1 MGRATDGSGCRP
13 RQFPR
18 GGLSGVLLPCLLS
31 STFLV
36 CLASLVV
43 FPFFCRQEEVSTPPA
58 SVGADASV
66 GVPPLKGS
74 EAAADD
80 GLPST
85 LSADEKKQSRD
96 CGSPRG
102 PESSTACSGVSPS
115 PSSPPSGS
123 LSSSTELSSR
133 FFSPHAVSLAAYSAY
148 LPVQLQPRPP
158 TSAEVLEA
166 LEVTASVLS
175 LPANPP
181 THAAEAK
188 GFAFFP
194 YFSRAS
200 SPGSQGG
207 RQGASRK
214 PGAYF
219 VCLVVVVMDG
229 DGFRCV
235 EIADSRVLAA
245 HVGDE
250 FFEKAAE
257 RRTAAA
263 LSSPYALA
271 FALSTL
277 SVLLP
282 VRLLFAAAAAPA
294 NSGDSAVFPPYQQ
307 RPWAGRCR
315 PLSRCTVVVRLAA
328 IDAPETAKRG
338 SEAERPKLPR
348 SGFKQ
353 KGAEGRR
360 SAAKSEADAPNANR
374 VSDVDAGGQPF
385 GVAAAARLASE
396 VLGRVVLV
404 KDLGKDQ
411 YGRTLARVFRVAH
424 EASFVA
430 AVQAAMKEAV
440 RGALAPG
447 GKPREKH
454 KKKSVEE
461 KEASK
466 PREKEKNV
474 EEKEEQEEAAEAY
487 EPGTSGRRL
496 SVKRSR
502 RQRSGGVSA
511 AGVAAFAGGVAVGLM
526 KTRAD
531 AFKHQVQQKVV
542 NGEAGSRELAAQIFV
557 EEVLEKNMK
566 EVADVLLSEGLA
578 VVYTQGGAKFDG
590 RRSKFLAIEREARER
605 KLGFW
610 GIPEDARETPAE
622 YKKRKRSE

>member
-1 MGRATDGSGCRP
+1 MGRARDASGCRQ

-18 GGLSGVLLPCLLS
+18 GTLSGVLLPCLFS

-43 FPFFCRQEEVSTPPA
+43 LPFLCRQEEVSTPPA
-58 SVGADASV
+58 SGGADASV
-66 GVPPLKGS
+66 GVPPLEGS
-74 EAAADD
+74 EAVAA

-85 LSADEKKQSRD
+85 RSAGERTQSGD
-96 CGSPRG
+96 CGSPRS
-102 PESSTACSGVSPS
+102 PESSTACSDVSLS

-123 LSSSTELSSR
+123 LSSSTELSSH

-148 LPVQLQPRPP
+148 LPVQLQPRLP

-175 LPANPP
+175 LPANTP
-181 THAAEAK
+181 TPAGEAH
-188 GFAFFP
+188 GFAFP
-194 YFSRAS
+194 SFSRAS
-200 SPGSQGG
+200 SAESRGGSQG
-207 RQGASRK
+207 ASQK

-219 VCLVVVVMDG
+219 VCLAVVVMDG

-235 EIADSRVLAA
+235 EILDSRVLAA
-245 HVGDE
+245 HVGE
-250 FFEKAAE
+250 ESFAAAE
-257 RRTAAA
+257 RRAAAA
-263 LSSPYALA
+263 LSSPRTLA

-277 SVLLP
+277 SALLP

-307 RPWAGRCR
+307 SPWPGRCR

-338 SEAERPKLPR
+338 SKEERQKVLS
-348 SGFKQ
+348 SGVKQ
-353 KGAEGRR
+353 KGEEGRG
-360 SAAKSEADAPNANR
+360 SPEKSEAVAQNSNR
-374 VSDVDAGGQPF
+374 VSDIDAGGQPF

-396 VLGRVVLV
+396 ILGRVVLV
-404 KDLGKDQ
+404 KHLGKDR

-430 AVQAAMKEAV
+430 AVQAALKEV
-440 RGALAPG
+440 TGALATG
-447 GKPREKH
+447 GKPREKQ
-454 KKKSVEE
+454 KKNVGG
-461 KEASK
+461 KEASQ
-466 PREKEKNV
+466 PREKEKNAG
-474 EEKEEQEEAAEAY
+474 EKEEQEEAGEGY
-487 EPGTSGRRL
+487 GPGTSGRRL

-502 RQRSGGVSA
+502 RHRSGGVSA

-526 KTRAD
+526 KTRAETL
-531 AFKHQVQQKVV
+531 KHHVQEKVV
-542 NGEAGSRELAAQIFV
+542 NGETGSRELAAQIFV

-590 RRSKFLAIEREARER
+590 RKSKFLAIEREAREH

-610 GIPEDARETPAE
+610 GIPEDARESPAE